1 MSQVTVN
8 GKQKRLSY
16 RYPESMDTE
25 LAQLAMLESIRN
37 CAESVLAELTAIR
50 NDFNKSLNL
59 MVSEARRTRIV
70 VERAERRYLR
80 ERRKKGTDD

>member
-1 MSQVTVN
+1 
-8 GKQKRLSY
+8 
-16 RYPESMDTE
+16 MDTE